1 MGVWYVFLLENY
13 IDWLLNIYFNNLD
26 VELMFVN
33 NYRWILVFLEILDYD
48 LIIIYKIISWCYFI
62 LDFKIVSFILL
73 KVIVNKVRSF

>member
-33 NYRWILVFLEILDYD
+33 NYRWILVFLEILNYD